1 MKIVLNPQQEKIVAA
16 GVTTLGAGIVVAAI
30 VILFVITT
38 RFFQAFSHVFLPLA
52 VAAILAMVLDPWY
65 EWLKNKGIPDAI
77 ALVAV
82 FASLIIPVVAIL
94 VFFGTLIASQF
105 GDLLDQLPVFWD
117 HFTAW
122 VRSQQPTIS
131 RFFSADGVGIKIT
144 EALQS
149 PDGPAADAAN
159 YVLSAVLSAGNSI
172 ASGMISL
179 LGWVITPVYLAFFLL
194 IPKLRPGSLSPGS
207 FSFFREETAK
217 DVIYLIREFFHLVV
231 MFFRGQLLISLF
243 QGILFSIGFSLVGL
257 EYGIIL
263 GLILGFLNIVPFLGS
278 MVGLSVCLPLAW
290 FQDGGGMNLVVLTL
304 AVFVLVQ
311 AIEGYLLTPKIM
323 GDRTGLN
330 PLTIIIAIFFWGAA
344 LDGILGMILA
354 IPLTAFLVVFWRL
367 AREKYIG
374 QIF

>member
-77 ALVAV
+77 ALIAV
-82 FASLIIPVVAIL
+82 FASLIVPVVAIL

-105 GDLLDQLPVFWD
+105 GDLLNQLPVFWD

-122 VRSQQPTIS
+122 VRSQQPNIS
-131 RFFSADGVGIKIT
+131 RFFSADGVGAKIT
-144 EALQS
+144 EVLQS

-159 YVLSAVLSAGNSI
+159 YVLSTVLSAGNSI

-179 LGWVITPVYLAFFLL
+179 LSWVITPVYLAFFLL

>member
-131 RFFSADGVGIKIT
+131 RFFSAGGVGVKIT

>member
-131 RFFSADGVGIKIT
+131 RFFSTDGVGAKIT

>member
-16 GVTTLGAGIVVAAI
+16 GVTTLGAGIVVAAV

-131 RFFSADGVGIKIT
+131 RFFSADGVGVKIT

>member
-16 GVTTLGAGIVVAAI
+16 GVTTLGAGIVVAAV

-77 ALVAV
+77 AMVAV

-131 RFFSADGVGIKIT
+131 RFFSADGVGVKIT

>member
-1 MKIVLNPQQEKIVAA
+1 MKIVLNSQQEKIVAA

-30 VILFVITT
+30 VILFAVTAW
-38 RFFQAFSHVFLPLA
+38 FFQSFSHVFLPLA
-52 VAAILAMVLDPWY
+52 VAGVLAMVLDPWY
-65 EWLKNKGIPDAI
+65 EWLKSRGLPGAM
-77 ALVAV
+77 ALMAV
-82 FASLIIPVVAIL
+82 FASLIVPIAAIL
-94 VFFGTLIASQF
+94 VFFGTLIVSQF
-105 GDLLDQLPVFWD
+105 GDLLDQLPAFWE

-122 VRSQQPTIS
+122 LRSQQPNIS
-131 RFFSADGVGIKIT
+131 RFFSPDGVGAKIT

-149 PDGPAADAAN
+149 PNGPAADAAN
-159 YVLSAVLSAGNSI
+159 YVLSTILSAGNSI
-172 ASGMISL
+172 ASGIISL
-179 LGWVITPVYLAFFLL
+179 LSWVITPVYLAFFLL
-194 IPKLRPGSLSPGS
+194 IPKLRPGSLSPES

-217 DVIYLIREFFHLVV
+217 DLIYLIREFFELVV
-231 MFFRGQLLISLF
+231 LFFRGQLLISLF
-243 QGILFSIGFSLVGL
+243 QGILFAIGFSLIGL

-290 FQDGGGMNLVVLTL
+290 FQDGGGMHLVLLAL
-304 AVFVLVQ
+304 AVFAIVQ
-311 AIEGYLLTPKIM
+311 AIEGYFLTPKIM

-367 AREKYIG
+367 AREKYMG